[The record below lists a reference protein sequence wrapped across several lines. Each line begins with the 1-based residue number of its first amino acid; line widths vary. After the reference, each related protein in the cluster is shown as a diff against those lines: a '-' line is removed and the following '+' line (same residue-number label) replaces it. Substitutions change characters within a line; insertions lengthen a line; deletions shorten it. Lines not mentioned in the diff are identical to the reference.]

1 VQVINYKKLLWISLF
16 VNILLI
22 TGCSSVPK
30 PVGEIAGA
38 KAKIEAAETNEAGE
52 FAPVEFDRAKSKLR
66 GAQKAIEEDENLKA
80 KRLANEAQS
89 DAKLATM
96 KASSTRA
103 KRATEE
109 MRQTVEGMKSEI
121 ERIQTR

>member
-1 VQVINYKKLLWISLF
+1 MRINCRNLLLTLLFLTVIF
-16 VNILLI
+16 VS
-22 TGCSSVPK
+22 GCSSVPK
-30 PVGEIAGA
+30 PIGEIAGA
-38 KAKIEAAETNEAGE
+38 KARIEAAETNEAGK
-52 FAPVEFDRAKSKLR
+52 FAPVEFDRAKTKLR
-66 GAQKAIEEDENLKA
+66 DAQKAIEEEKNLKA
-80 KRLANEAQS
+80 RRLANEAES